1 MRNAGT
7 GHRIRPLLSWT
18 LGVVLLFPALASSQ
32 VSVQYRTLTVV
43 ESAYLYSG
51 LAMQAVL
58 RNSGLRQLP
67 QVIVG
72 CGIAWLLLR
81 RFTSAQPQPVAG
93 LVSYVLSCGVIL
105 CLFWP
110 EAAPRFFQA
119 SMLTRVFPGAVTS
132 YVAERN
138 VMTVDDAGTSGL
150 VPASLQT
157 AGGARVPRFTD
168 LLVQVATTVPL
179 ALGET
184 VDSGGLA
191 RPFER
196 IPMLHRMMEQEV
208 PADLTAMM
216 PEFFS
221 RCYEPASVWAANQGA
236 LTFEKVVPWGTVMST
251 QLARHSITTES
262 GGVLSLKQWAQGFL
276 PGMFAAPQTDC
287 KRFYEAM
294 ETRVAN
300 FLRGETTQQGSTMQQ
315 RYLDVLDLTAQSQ
328 ARFYVMRELEKE
340 MGIGADVHAPARVT
354 NLRRAVDTVSF
365 LTGAVGNFDL
375 TAWGKSTAGEV
386 QKLIDRVSGFLGV
399 ASFLVQWA
407 PYIVGFAMF
416 ALLAFFPAVL
426 LWSLF
431 PGQHFKPL
439 VNYFLL
445 LVFVCSTPLW
455 WSMVNVG
462 SHLVF
467 QSYAPGG
474 DWYAAVPGW
483 ARAQVAGVVI
493 TIVGIVMVPVI
504 QAALLFGTWRA
515 IGGIWRA

>member
-1 MRNAGT
+1 M
-7 GHRIRPLLSWT
+7 
-18 LGVVLLFPALASSQ
+18 
-32 VSVQYRTLTVV
+32 QYRTLTVV

-67 QVIVG
+67 QVIVA
-72 CGIAWLLLR
+72 CGVAWLLLR
-81 RFTSAQPQPVAG
+81 RFTSPQPQPFAAV
-93 LVSYVLSCGVIL
+93 VSYVVSCGVIL

-110 EAAPRFFQA
+110 EAAPHFFQA

-138 VMTVDDAGTSGL
+138 VMTVDSAGTSRL

-157 AGGARVPRFTD
+157 PGGARVPRFID
-168 LLVQVATTVPL
+168 LLVQVATSVPL
-179 ALGET
+179 TLGET

-196 IPMLHRMMEQEV
+196 IPMLHKMMEQDV

-216 PEFFS
+216 PEFVR
-221 RCYEPASVWAANQGA
+221 RCYEPASVWAASDGA
-236 LTFEKVVPWGTVMST
+236 LTFEKVVPWGTVMSA
-251 QLARHSITTES
+251 QLARHNIATES
-262 GGVLSLKQWAQGFL
+262 GGALSLKQWAQGFL
-276 PGMFAAPQTDC
+276 PGLFAAPQTDC

-294 ETRVAN
+294 ETRIGN
-300 FLRGETTQQGSTMQQ
+300 FLRGEATQQGSTMQQ
-315 RYLDVLDLTAQSQ
+315 QYLDVLDLTAQSQ

-340 MGIGADVHAPARVT
+340 VGRGAEVYAPNRVT
-354 NLRRAVDTVSF
+354 NLRRAVDTFSF

-386 QKLIDRVSGFLGV
+386 QKLIDRLSGFLGV

-416 ALLAFFPAVL
+416 ALLAFFPVVL

-455 WSMVNVG
+455 WAMVNVG

-467 QSYAPGG
+467 QSYAPRRRLVQRRAGLGARPGGGGG
-474 DWYAAVPGW
+474 DHDRRHRHGAGDPGGAAV
-483 ARAQVAGVVI
+483 RHLAGHRRYLACVKRR
-493 TIVGIVMVPVI
+493 T
-504 QAALLFGTWRA
+504 R
-515 IGGIWRA
+515 

>member
-1 MRNAGT
+1 
-7 GHRIRPLLSWT
+7 
-18 LGVVLLFPALASSQ
+18 
-32 VSVQYRTLTVV
+32 
-43 ESAYLYSG
+43 
-51 LAMQAVL
+51 
-58 RNSGLRQLP
+58 
-67 QVIVG
+67 
-72 CGIAWLLLR
+72 
-81 RFTSAQPQPVAG
+81 
-93 LVSYVLSCGVIL
+93 
-105 CLFWP
+105 
-110 EAAPRFFQA
+110 
-119 SMLTRVFPGAVTS
+119 
-132 YVAERN
+132 
-138 VMTVDDAGTSGL
+138 
-150 VPASLQT
+150 
-157 AGGARVPRFTD
+157 
-168 LLVQVATTVPL
+168 
-179 ALGET
+179 
-184 VDSGGLA
+184 
-191 RPFER
+191 
-196 IPMLHRMMEQEV
+196 MLHRMMEQDV

-216 PEFFS
+216 PEFAR
-221 RCYEPASVWAANQGA
+221 RCYEPASVWAASDGA
-236 LTFEKVVPWGTVMST
+236 LTFEKVVPWGTVMSA
-251 QLARHSITTES
+251 QLAKHSIATES

-276 PGMFAAPQTDC
+276 PGLFSAPQTDC

-294 ETRVAN
+294 ETRVSN
-300 FLRGETTQQGSTMQQ
+300 FLRGEATQQGSNMQQ
-315 RYLDVLDLTAQSQ
+315 QYLDVLDLTAQSQ

-340 MGIGADVHAPARVT
+340 IGRGAEVYAPNRVT
-354 NLRRAVDTVSF
+354 NLRRAVDAVSF

-386 QKLIDRVSGFLGV
+386 QKLIDRLSGFLGV

-416 ALLAFFPAVL
+416 ALLAFFPVVL

-474 DWYAAVPGW
+474 DWFTAVPGW

-493 TIVGIVMVPVI
+493 TIVGIVTVPVI
-504 QAALLFGTWRA
+504 QAVLLFGTWRA

>member
-1 MRNAGT
+1 MQGT
-7 GHRIRPLLSWT
+7 VARRRVIRWVSCAAVALA
-18 LGVVLLFPALASSQ
+18 PALASAQ

-67 QVIVG
+67 QVIVA
-72 CGIAWLLLR
+72 CGVAWMLLR
-81 RFTSAQPQPVAG
+81 RVTSPQPQPIAAVVA
-93 LVSYVLSCGVIL
+93 YVVSCGVIL

-138 VMTVDDAGTSGL
+138 VMTVDDAGSSRL

-179 ALGET
+179 TLGET
-184 VDSGGLA
+184 IDSAGLA

-196 IPMLHRMMEQEV
+196 IPMLHKMMEQDV

-216 PEFFS
+216 PEFVR
-221 RCYEPASVWAANQGA
+221 RCYMPASIWAADDPGV
-236 LTFEKVVPWGTVMST
+236 TFEKVVPWGSVMST
-251 QLARHSITTES
+251 QLAKHHISTYADGT
-262 GGVLSLKQWAQGFL
+262 LSLKRWAQSFL
-276 PGMFAAPQTDC
+276 PGMFTADTTDC
-287 KRFYEAM
+287 KRFYEGL
-294 ETRVAN
+294 ETRVSN

-340 MGIGADVHAPARVT
+340 MGQGAEVYAPEHVTALKRKVDVA
-354 NLRRAVDTVSF
+354 SF
-365 LTGAVGNFDL
+365 TAGALGNFDL
-375 TAWGKSTAGEV
+375 TAPGRSTVGEI
-386 QKLIDRVSGFLGV
+386 QKFTDRLSRFLGV
-399 ASFLVQWA
+399 GSFLVYWA

-416 ALLAFFPAVL
+416 ALLAFFPVVV

-439 VNYFLL
+439 VNYVLL
-445 LVFVCSTPLW
+445 LIFVCSTPLW
-455 WSMVNVG
+455 WAMVNVG
-462 SHLVF
+462 ADLVH
-467 QSYAPGG
+467 QSYAAGG
-474 DWYAAVPGW
+474 NWFTAVGNW
-483 ARAQVAGVVI
+483 GHAQVAVVVVTVI
-493 TIVGIVMVPVI
+493 GIVMVPVV
-504 QAALLFGTWRA
+504 QAVLLFGTWRA

>member
-1 MRNAGT
+1 MRDT
-7 GHRIRPLLSWT
+7 SVRYRVIRWVSCVAA
-18 LGVVLLFPALASSQ
+18 VVLLPALASAQ

-67 QVIVG
+67 QVIVA
-72 CGIAWLLLR
+72 CGVAWLLLR
-81 RFTSAQPQPVAG
+81 RFTSSQPQPIAAVVA
-93 LVSYVLSCGVIL
+93 YVLSCGVIL

-110 EAAPRFFQA
+110 EAAPSFFQA

-138 VMTVDDAGTSGL
+138 VMTVDDAGSSRL

-179 ALGET
+179 TLGET
-184 VDSGGLA
+184 IDSAGLA

-196 IPMLHRMMEQEV
+196 IPMLHKMMEQEV

-216 PEFFS
+216 PEFVR
-221 RCYEPASVWAANQGA
+221 RCYEPASIWAADDPG
-236 LTFEKVVPWGTVMST
+236 LTFEKVVPWGAVMSA
-251 QLARHSITTES
+251 QLAKHSIATES
-262 GGVLSLKQWAQGFL
+262 GGSLSLKQWAQGFL
-276 PGMFAAPQTDC
+276 PGLFVAPQTDC
-287 KRFYEAM
+287 KRFYEGM
-294 ETRVAN
+294 ETRVSN
-300 FLRGETTQQGSTMQQ
+300 FLRGETTQQGSTLQQ
-315 RYLDVLDLTAQSQ
+315 QYLDVLDLTAQSQ
-328 ARFYVMRELEKE
+328 ARFYVMRELEKA
-340 MGIGADVHAPARVT
+340 IGLGAEVYAPDHVT
-354 NLRRAVDTVSF
+354 NLRRAVDILSFVS
-365 LTGAVGNFDL
+365 GAVGNFDL

-386 QKLIDRVSGFLGV
+386 QKLIDRLSRFLGV

-416 ALLAFFPAVL
+416 ALLAFFPIAL

-439 VNYFLL
+439 VNYVLL

-455 WSMVNVG
+455 WAMVNLG
-462 SHLVF
+462 ADLVF
-467 QSYAPGG
+467 QSYATGS
-474 DWYAAVPGW
+474 DWFTAVPGW
-483 ARAQVAGVVI
+483 TRAQVAGVVI

-504 QAALLFGTWRA
+504 QAVLLFGTWRV
-515 IGGIWRA
+515 IGGIWRG